1 MRRSHAPSPVLGLL
15 LGIGVLFLIGI
26 LLIYGGQQRIAEELA
41 RMAEAQGI
49 TAPNRT
55 KAPPAGGQPC
65 PAPLTE
71 KPTRSGGGSFFGKI
85 KRPRPTVNGSTIQ
98 FDLEPIQK

>member
-41 RMAEAQGI
+41 RVAEAQGI
-49 TAPNRT
+49 SKSLP
-55 KAPPAGGQPC
+55 PC
-65 PAPLTE
+65 PAPN
-71 KPTRSGGGSFFGKI
+71 KKQPARGGGSSFFKNI
-85 KRPRPTVNGSTIQ
+85 KRPQPTVKGSTIYFEQ
-98 FDLEPIQK
+98 TTQR

>member
-1 MRRSHAPSPVLGLL
+1 MRRSHTPSPVLGLL

-49 TAPNRT
+49 TS
-55 KAPPAGGQPC
+55 PC
-65 PAPLTE
+65 PAPLTK

-85 KRPRPTVNGSTIQ
+85 KRPQPTVSGSTIQ
-98 FDLEPIQK
+98 FDPEPIQK